1 MSANPKI
8 TDWSGRIV
16 WVVGASSGIGR
27 ALAETLSAQGAR
39 VIASA
44 RRSEPLLS
52 LKPASA
58 RCLTLDVGRATDLQA
73 AIKTL
78 QEEHL
83 LPDVV
88 FWVAGVYHPMACE
101 ALELDGVRET
111 FEINTLAAYVGLK
124 HMLQAWAQTPGQPRH
139 WSWVSSVAGYRG
151 LPQAAAYGAS
161 KAALTYLAEVSYLE
175 LRSKAIAVSVV
186 QPGFVQTRLTEKN
199 DFTMPA
205 IITPEAAASAT
216 LRGLA
221 RGQFEIHYPR
231 RFTLWLKLLRLLPY
245 RLYFRLMRSALPNPP
260 SQRNS

>member
-1 MSANPKI
+1 MPANPPI

-16 WVVGASSGIGR
+16 WVVGASAGIGR
-27 ALAETLSAQGAR
+27 ALAEALSLRGAR

-44 RRSEPLLS
+44 RRLEPLAS
-52 LKPASA
+52 LEPACA
-58 RCLTLDVGRATDLQA
+58 RCLTLDVSRASDLQA
-73 AIKTL
+73 AINTL
-78 QEEHL
+78 EQERL
-83 LPDVV
+83 LPEVV

-111 FEINTLAAYVGLK
+111 FEINTLSAYVGLK
-124 HMLQAWAQTPGQPRH
+124 HMLSAWAQAAGQPRH
-139 WSWVSSVAGYRG
+139 WCWVSSVAGYRG

-199 DFTMPA
+199 DFAMPA

-216 LRGLA
+216 LQGLA
-221 RGQFEIHYPR
+221 RGQFEIHYPK

-245 RLYFRLMRSALPNPP
+245 RLYFRLMRSALPDR
-260 SQRNS
+260 SSERNS

>member
-27 ALAETLSAQGAR
+27 ALAEALSAQGAR

-52 LKPASA
+52 LKPACA
-58 RCLTLDVGRATDLQA
+58 RCLTLDVGRAADLQA

-78 QEEHL
+78 EGEHL

-124 HMLQAWAQTPGQPRH
+124 HMLQAWALTPGQPRH

-199 DFTMPA
+199 NFTMPA

-231 RFTLWLKLLRLLPY
+231 RFTWWLKLLRLLPY
-245 RLYFRLMRSALPNPP
+245 RLYFQLMRSALPNPP
-260 SQRNS
+260 SQRDS

>member
-27 ALAETLSAQGAR
+27 ALAEALSAQGAR

-44 RRSEPLLS
+44 RRSEPLRS
-52 LKPASA
+52 LNPPCA
-58 RCLTLDVGRATDLQA
+58 RCLSLDVGRAADLQT

-78 QEEHL
+78 EEEHL

-111 FEINTLAAYVGLK
+111 FEINTLSAYVGLK
-124 HMLQAWAQTPGQPRH
+124 HMLQAWAQTPGHPRH

-245 RLYFRLMRSALPNPP
+245 RLYFRLMRSALPKPP
-260 SQRNS
+260 SKRNS

>member
-1 MSANPKI
+1 MNPKI
-8 TDWSGRIV
+8 IDWAGQVV

-27 ALAETLSAQGAR
+27 ALAEALSLRGAR

-52 LKPASA
+52 LQPACV
-58 RCLTLDVGRATDLQA
+58 RCLTVDVSQASDLQA
-73 AIKTL
+73 AIKVL
-78 QEEHL
+78 EQEHL

-101 ALELDGVRET
+101 ALELDAVRET
-111 FEINTLAAYVGLK
+111 FEVNTLAAYAGLK
-124 HMLQAWAQTPGQPRH
+124 QMLQAWERLPGRPRH

-151 LPQAAAYGAS
+151 LPRAAAYGAS

-175 LRSKAIAVSVV
+175 LQDKAIAVSVV
-186 QPGFVQTRLTEKN
+186 QPGFVQTRLTAKN

-205 IITPEAAASAT
+205 IITPEAAAAAT
-216 LRGLA
+216 LKGLA
-221 RGQFEIHYPR
+221 KGQFEIHYPK
-231 RFTLWLKLLRLLPY
+231 RFTLLLKLLRLLPY
-245 RLYFRLMRSALPNPP
+245 GLYFRLIRSTLPNHS